1 MENNLYR
8 LIIRVAAGIL
18 FVMSAVVFLFARD
31 LSYICSI
38 WLGGM
43 LSMAGFVAIVFSA
56 KHMEWAG
63 NIQRRMFAAY
73 LFRYLFYFVAMFL
86 GAKAGLNILLMLIG
100 FLCISLSIKWITF
113 LKRKEDS

>member
-63 NIQRRMFAAY
+63 NIQRRMFAAST
-73 LFRYLFYFVAMFL
+73 
-86 GAKAGLNILLMLIG
+86 LLPCFWG
-100 FLCISLSIKWITF
+100 Q
-113 LKRKEDS
+113 RQD